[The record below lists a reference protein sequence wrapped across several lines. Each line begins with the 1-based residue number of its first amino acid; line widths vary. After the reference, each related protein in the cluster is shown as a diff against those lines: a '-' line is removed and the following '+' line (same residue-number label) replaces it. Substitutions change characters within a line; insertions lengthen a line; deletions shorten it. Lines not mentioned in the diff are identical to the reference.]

1 MKMRINTHL
10 ENVNIFQAGSRFNR
24 GPADQTFLLRSA
36 INHSLYL
43 NKPLYL
49 TLYDFRQCFDKIW
62 LEDSLLSLW
71 KVGVRDEMLKL
82 ISIMNERSVAVV
94 KTAGGDTD
102 SFELGPNA
110 KQGTVLGP
118 LLSSAS
124 IAECC
129 GEQNKGGAM
138 IGTIPL
144 RILAFVDDLLGL
156 NHRIVDVHSSHNV
169 VTRFSK
175 KKRIPLNEEI
185 CLVLPINV
193 SAKEALPILVVN
205 GKELDIVEIAKYLGD
220 FFNAKGDNSD
230 LIEDRVAKGLKCM
243 IISIALAGE
252 ITLGVYLIKTQIILY
267 KVMFLT
273 VVLYNSCAWNNLT
286 KLQVSKLRTI
296 QLKFLKRILHA
307 PASTTNCFVY
317 LELGII
323 PIEYNIHISQ
333 LTFLHHILTLDASDP
348 VLLSYHQQK
357 LYPFEKNW
365 FNEVS
370 QLREEYGVAED
381 DDSIKKLSKDK
392 WKTIV
397 KTHVYSRALAD
408 LNHENSLK
416 SKTSHHPERSSLQ
429 LQDYF
434 LYLRPSDARLYF
446 SLRCGTFDLKTLRK
460 YSYEDGDVMCRLCEV
475 EEETVEHIVNRCDC
489 ISRDDYVENI
499 FSELKEDVEKVVSRV
514 KEFNCLAD
522 EMSDDDCS

>member
-1 MKMRINTHL
+1 
-10 ENVNIFQAGSRFNR
+10 
-24 GPADQTFLLRSA
+24 
-36 INHSLYL
+36 
-43 NKPLYL
+43 
-49 TLYDFRQCFDKIW
+49 
-62 LEDSLLSLW
+62 
-71 KVGVRDEMLKL
+71 
-82 ISIMNERSVAVV
+82 MNERSVAVV

-118 LLSSAS
+118 ILSSAS

-129 GEQNKGGAM
+129 MEQNKGGAM

-156 NHRIVDVHSSHNV
+156 NHRIVDVHNSHHV

-175 KKRIPLNEEI
+175 KKRIPLNEEK

-286 KLQVSKLRTI
+286 KLQVSKLRTT

-307 PASTTNCFVY
+307 PASTTNCFV
-317 LELGII
+317 
-323 PIEYNIHISQ
+323 
-333 LTFLHHILTLDASDP
+333 
-348 VLLSYHQQK
+348 
-357 LYPFEKNW
+357 
-365 FNEVS
+365 
-370 QLREEYGVAED
+370 
-381 DDSIKKLSKDK
+381 
-392 WKTIV
+392 
-397 KTHVYSRALAD
+397 
-408 LNHENSLK
+408 
-416 SKTSHHPERSSLQ
+416 
-429 LQDYF
+429 
-434 LYLRPSDARLYF
+434 
-446 SLRCGTFDLKTLRK
+446 
-460 YSYEDGDVMCRLCEV
+460 
-475 EEETVEHIVNRCDC
+475 
-489 ISRDDYVENI
+489 
-499 FSELKEDVEKVVSRV
+499 
-514 KEFNCLAD
+514 
-522 EMSDDDCS
+522 